1 MNLKKLMA
9 LLMALVLAAVCL
21 AGCAGKTDDNKDDN
35 PSASDDQNSD
45 NPSDNQDN
53 TDNSADDEQTPDPG
67 LYIDGE
73 KVNDEGVV
81 IMTVNGIDI
90 PFDEYRYLYN
100 YYDYSYF
107 SGGDHSVYEDNPDA
121 YSYLLETVESAVLE
135 NNWGNIL
142 AASNGVKL
150 TDEDLAEIETH
161 MQEQR
166 DEFESDEEFHDTLA
180 QSSLS
185 EDLLRRIISQQIL
198 CNRIY
203 TELYESLDDA
213 TVKEWLNENYVRVH
227 HVLVAFDEIA
237 KEEAFAEATDEELK
251 EEAKKRADALIER
264 INYGEKVYDLAQE
277 LAHDPGMVD
286 NTEGYFFTTGEM
298 VEPFEKSAFALKVGE
313 ISEPVETSYGYHI
326 IERLEQEDYM
336 NEHWD
341 EIRET
346 GTVGILYRDVDKAL
360 DEAEITYGEYY
371 DKLDYNSIY

>member
-21 AGCAGKTDDNKDDN
+21 AGCSEKQKDDDK
-35 PSASDDQNSD
+35 SVNSGDSQPD
-45 NPSDNQDN
+45 NPP
-53 TDNSADDEQTPDPG
+53 ADDEADKPAPG
-67 LYIDGE
+67 LYINGE

-81 IMTVNGIDI
+81 MMTVNGIDI

-107 SGGDHSVYEDNPDA
+107 SGGDRSVYEINPEA
-121 YSYLLETVESAVLE
+121 YPYLLETVESAVLE

-142 AASNGVKL
+142 AANNGVQL
-150 TDEDLAEIETH
+150 TDEDLAEIESH

-166 DEFESDEEFHDTLA
+166 DEFETDEEFRKALA
-180 QSSLS
+180 ESSLT

-213 TVKEWLNENYVRVH
+213 AVKEWLNENYVRVH

-237 KEEAFAEATDEELK
+237 KEDAFAEATDEELK

-264 INYGEKVYDLAQE
+264 VNNGEKVYDLAQE

-341 EIRET
+341 EIRDT
-346 GTVGILYRDVDKAL
+346 GTVGILYRDVDEAL
-360 DEAEITYGEYY
+360 DEAVITYGEYY